1 MRKRK
6 SDLSM
11 GTNFLTM
18 SRRPVAND
26 GIPRIGRY
34 SLKST
39 TVRGMYNPRNVEA
52 PIHEAMLIGGKRV
65 DGPARI
71 DVSNPARP
79 DELVGTIVRGAPEH
93 VDQAVAAA
101 KAAQPAWA
109 ALTFTGRAQR
119 LDAGIAR
126 LGQDIDKRAAVFV
139 RENGKPLAEARG
151 ELTSVPKRQQMALAY
166 AAELDAGR
174 SLAAPHGRTFVVN
187 RPYGV
192 VVSIVPWNSPVVLA
206 FTQIVAALLAGN
218 CVVLKPPE
226 TCPLALIRSVI
237 MFAEALPPGTINI
250 VTGLPAEIGDALT
263 THPDVGKIGFTGSI
277 PSARHI
283 MANAAQAIKGIT
295 LELGGN
301 DPAIVLDD
309 ADLGASTMK
318 SMLGATFQMTGQV
331 CMAIKRIY
339 VPTKRYD
346 EFVELFCEAAE
357 SLVVG
362 DGLEPAVTMGPLHT
376 RRAQLRAEGLVE
388 DAVLR
393 GAAVKNLGRIDN
405 EATFSGGYFMRPV
418 VVTDIPEDAPLM
430 TEEQFCP
437 AIPVATYDDLD
448 DVIARANRS
457 IYGLSGSVWSRDV
470 DRAIG
475 VAGKM
480 EAGQVWINAH
490 GVHAIN
496 HLAPYGGVKQSGIGR
511 KSGIEGVREYLQS
524 QTITTHEV

>member
-1 MRKRK
+1 MHAYWRAKTAI
-6 SDLSM
+6 
-11 GTNFLTM
+11 GGNTM
-18 SRRPVAND
+18 ATRQ
-26 GIPRIGRY
+26 
-34 SLKST
+34 
-39 TVRGMYNPRNVEA
+39 NVEA
-52 PIHEAMLIGGKRV
+52 PIHEPMLIAGKRV
-65 DGPARI
+65 DGPVRI
-71 DVSNPARP
+71 EVRNPARP
-79 DELVGTIVRGAPEH
+79 DDLVGTIVRGSPEH
-93 VDQAVAAA
+93 VDQAVVAA

-109 ALTFTGRAQR
+109 ARTFVERAD
-119 LDAGIAR
+119 LLAAALAR
-126 LGQDIDKRAAVFV
+126 LEMDIERRAAAFV

-151 ELTSVPKRQQMALAY
+151 ELISVPKRQQMALAY
-166 AAELDAGR
+166 AGELDAGR
-174 SLAAPHGRTFVVN
+174 VLKAPLGRTLVAD

-226 TCPLALIRSVI
+226 TCPLALIRSVA
-237 MFAEALPPGTINI
+237 MFAEALPPGTINV
-250 VTGLPAEIGDALT
+250 VTGLPEEIGDALT

-283 MANAAQAIKGIT
+283 MANAAQTIKGVT

-309 ADLGASTMK
+309 ADLSASAMK
-318 SMLGATFQMTGQV
+318 SMLGAAFQMTGQV

-339 VPTKRYD
+339 VPVTRRD
-346 EFVELFCEAAE
+346 EFLELLCRAAE

-376 RRAQLRAEGLVE
+376 RKAQLRGQGLLD
-388 DAVLR
+388 DAVRR
-393 GAAVKNLGRIDN
+393 GANVTSLGRIDS
-405 EATFSGGYFMRPV
+405 EAAFSGGYFMRPV

-430 TEEQFCP
+430 AEEQFCP
-437 AIPVATYDDLD
+437 ALPVATYNDLD
-448 DVIARANRS
+448 DAIRRANQS
-457 IYGLSGSVWSRDV
+457 IYGLGGSVWSRDV
-470 DRAIG
+470 ERAVG
-475 VAGKM
+475 VAGKI

-511 KSGIEGVREYLQS
+511 KSGIEGIREYTQS
-524 QTITTHEV
+524 QTITTREPDGPH

>member
-1 MRKRK
+1 
-6 SDLSM
+6 
-11 GTNFLTM
+11 
-18 SRRPVAND
+18 
-26 GIPRIGRY
+26 
-34 SLKST
+34 
-39 TVRGMYNPRNVEA
+39 MYDARNVEA
-52 PIHEAMLIGGKRV
+52 PIHEPMLIGGERV
-65 DGPARI
+65 DGLHRI
-71 DVSNPARP
+71 DVRNPARP
-79 DELVGTIVRGAPEH
+79 DELVGTIVRGTPEH
-93 VDQAVAAA
+93 VNDAVAAA

-109 ALTFTGRAQR
+109 RMTFTARAQI
-119 LDAGIAR
+119 LGAGIAK
-126 LGQDIDKRAAVFV
+126 LESDIDRRAAVFV

-151 ELTSVPKRQQMALAY
+151 ELMSVPRRQQMALAH

-174 SLAAPHGRTFVVN
+174 TLAAPHGRTFVVN

-226 TCPLALIRSVI
+226 TCPLALIHAVI
-237 MFAEALPPGTINI
+237 MFAESLPPGTINI

-283 MANAAQAIKGIT
+283 MASAAQTIKGVT

-301 DPAIVLDD
+301 DPAIILDD
-309 ADLGASTMK
+309 ADLGTSAMK

-339 VPTKRYD
+339 VPTRRRD
-346 EFVELFCEAAE
+346 EFLDSFCEAAQ

-376 RRAQLRAEGLVE
+376 QKAQVRAKGLIE
-388 DAVLR
+388 DAARR
-393 GAAVKNLGRIDN
+393 GAKVKDLGRIDN
-405 EATFSGGYFMRPV
+405 DATFAGGYFMRPV

-437 AIPVATYDDLD
+437 AVPVAAYDDLD
-448 DVIARANRS
+448 DAIARANRS
-457 IYGLSGSVWSRDV
+457 VYGLSGSVWSRDV
-470 DRAIG
+470 DRALD
-475 VAGKM
+475 VARKL
-480 EAGQVWINAH
+480 EAGQVWVNSH

-511 KSGIEGVREYLQS
+511 KSGIEGIREYLQS
-524 QTITTHEV
+524 QTITTHEA

>member
-1 MRKRK
+1 
-6 SDLSM
+6 
-11 GTNFLTM
+11 
-18 SRRPVAND
+18 
-26 GIPRIGRY
+26 
-34 SLKST
+34 
-39 TVRGMYNPRNVEA
+39 MYDPRNVET
-52 PIHEAMLIGGKRV
+52 PIHEPMLIAGKRV
-65 DGPARI
+65 DGLARL
-71 DVSNPARP
+71 DVHNPARP
-79 DELVGTIVRGAPEH
+79 DELVGTIVRGTPEH
-93 VDQAVAAA
+93 VNDAVTAA

-109 ALTFTGRAQR
+109 GMTFTARAQI
-119 LDAGIAR
+119 LAAGIAK
-126 LGQDIDKRAAVFV
+126 LESDIDRRAAVFV

-151 ELTSVPKRQQMALAY
+151 ELMSVPRRQQMALAH

-174 SLAAPHGRTFVVN
+174 TLAAPHGRTFVVN

-226 TCPLALIRSVI
+226 TCPLALIRAVI
-237 MFAEALPPGTINI
+237 MFAESLPPGTINI

-263 THPDVGKIGFTGSI
+263 SHPDVGKIGFTGSI

-283 MANAAQAIKGIT
+283 MANAAQTIKGVT

-301 DPAIVLDD
+301 DPAIILDD
-309 ADLGASTMK
+309 ADLGTSAMK

-339 VPTKRYD
+339 VPTRRRGD
-346 EFVELFCEAAE
+346 FLDSFCAAAQ

-376 RRAQLRAEGLVE
+376 QKAQVRAKGLIE
-388 DAVLR
+388 DAARR
-393 GAAVKNLGRIDN
+393 GAKVKDLGRIDN
-405 EATFSGGYFMRPV
+405 EATFAGGYFMRPV

-437 AIPVATYDDLD
+437 AVPVATYGDLD
-448 DVIARANRS
+448 DAIARANRS
-457 IYGLSGSVWSRDV
+457 VYGLSGSVWSRDV
-470 DRAIG
+470 DRALD
-475 VAGKM
+475 VARKL
-480 EAGQVWINAH
+480 EAGQVWINSH

-511 KSGIEGVREYLQS
+511 KSGIEGIREYLQS
-524 QTITTHEV
+524 QTITTHEA

>member
-1 MRKRK
+1 
-6 SDLSM
+6 
-11 GTNFLTM
+11 M
-18 SRRPVAND
+18 S
-26 GIPRIGRY
+26 
-34 SLKST
+34 
-39 TVRGMYNPRNVEA
+39 NPRNVEA
-52 PIHEAMLIGGKRV
+52 PIHEPMLIAGSRV
-65 DGPARI
+65 DGLVRI
-71 DVSNPARP
+71 DVRNPARP
-79 DELVGTIVRGAPEH
+79 DELVGTIVRGTPEH
-93 VDQAVAAA
+93 VNAAVAAA

-109 ALTFTGRAQR
+109 AQTFTARAQIIA
-119 LDAGIAR
+119 AGIAR
-126 LGQDIDKRAAVFV
+126 LESDIDRRAAVFV

-151 ELTSVPKRQQMALAY
+151 ELMSVPRRQQMALAH

-187 RPYGV
+187 QPYGV

-283 MANAAQAIKGIT
+283 MANAAQTIKGVT

-301 DPAIVLDD
+301 DPAIILDD
-309 ADLGASTMK
+309 ADLGTSTMK

-339 VPTKRYD
+339 VPTRRRG
-346 EFVELFCEAAE
+346 EFLDSFCEAAR

-376 RRAQLRAEGLVE
+376 QKAQARAKGLVE
-388 DAVLR
+388 DAARR
-393 GAAVKNLGRIDN
+393 GANVKDLGRIDN
-405 EATFSGGYFMRPV
+405 EATFAGGYFMRPV

-448 DVIARANRS
+448 DAIARANRS
-457 IYGLSGSVWSRDV
+457 VYGLSGSVWSGDV
-470 DRAIG
+470 DRALG
-475 VAGKM
+475 VARKL
-480 EAGQVWINAH
+480 EAGQVWINSH

-511 KSGIEGVREYLQS
+511 KSGIEGIREYMQS
-524 QTITTHEV
+524 QTITTHEG

>member
-1 MRKRK
+1 
-6 SDLSM
+6 
-11 GTNFLTM
+11 M
-18 SRRPVAND
+18 S
-26 GIPRIGRY
+26 
-34 SLKST
+34 S
-39 TVRGMYNPRNVEA
+39 PRNVEA
-52 PIHEAMLIGGKRV
+52 PIHEPMLIGGKRV
-65 DGPARI
+65 DGLARI
-71 DVSNPARP
+71 DVRNPARP
-79 DELVGTIVRGAPEH
+79 DELVGTIVRGAPAH
-93 VDQAVAAA
+93 VDEAVAAA
-101 KAAQPAWA
+101 KAAQPAWGA
-109 ALTFTGRAQR
+109 MTFTERAEI
-119 LDAGIAR
+119 LAGGIAR
-126 LGQDIDKRAAVFV
+126 LESDIDKRAAVFV

-151 ELTSVPKRQQMALAY
+151 ELMSVPRRQRMALAH

-250 VTGLPAEIGDALT
+250 VTGLPGEIGDALT
-263 THPDVGKIGFTGSI
+263 SHPDVGKIGFTGSI

-283 MANAAQAIKGIT
+283 MANAAQTIKGVT

-301 DPAIVLDD
+301 DPAIILDD
-309 ADLGASTMK
+309 ADLGAPAMK

-339 VPTKRYD
+339 VPGRRRD
-346 EFVELFCEAAE
+346 EFVDAFCAAAQ

-376 RRAQLRAEGLVE
+376 HKAQVRAEGLIE
-388 DAVLR
+388 DAARR
-393 GAAVKNLGRIDN
+393 GAKVTDLGRIDN
-405 EATFSGGYFMRPV
+405 DATFAGGYFMRPV
-418 VVTDIPEDAPLM
+418 VVTDIAEDAPLM

-437 AIPVATYDDLD
+437 AVPVATYDDLD
-448 DVIARANRS
+448 DAIARANRTV
-457 IYGLSGSVWSRDV
+457 YGLSGSVWSRDV
-470 DRAIG
+470 DRALGI
-475 VAGKM
+475 ARRL
-480 EAGQVWINAH
+480 EAGQVWINSH

-511 KSGIEGVREYLQS
+511 KSGIEGIREYLQS
-524 QTITTHEV
+524 QTITTHEA